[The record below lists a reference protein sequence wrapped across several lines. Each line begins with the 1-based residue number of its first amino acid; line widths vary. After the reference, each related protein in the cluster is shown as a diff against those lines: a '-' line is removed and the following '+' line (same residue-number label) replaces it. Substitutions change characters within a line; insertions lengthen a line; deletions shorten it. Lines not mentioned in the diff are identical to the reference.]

1 MDDRHGDHERA
12 PEPISD
18 FDRARRET
26 VRYHEELYAATGLG
40 EPGTWLAEPH
50 PLLTDALA
58 LLGAD
63 RPVVAYDLGAG
74 IGRHTIPLLEAL
86 PAGSTVWAVD
96 LLESALEQLRGAVPA
111 GLGAQLRT
119 RAVDLSAFEFETGA
133 DLVFAFS
140 AVEHLPDLTSVRL
153 LLERVRA
160 ALIPGGV
167 LALGFVVDRFE
178 IDAYGERRPALLESA
193 MTSDEALGMLS
204 AVFRDFTVVD
214 RRSDPSEVRE
224 QRDGETYTLAS
235 TLLTWLARKPDD
247 AHAAA

>member
-1 MDDRHGDHERA
+1 MDDRDGDHERA

-26 VRYHEELYAATGLG
+26 VRYHEELYAVAELG
-40 EPGTWLAEPH
+40 EPGTWLARPH

-58 LLGAD
+58 LLAAD

-86 PAGSTVWAVD
+86 PEGSTVWAVD
-96 LLESALEQLRGAVPA
+96 LLDSALEQLRDAVPG

-119 RAVDLSAFEFETGA
+119 RAVDLSTFEFETGA

-140 AVEHLPDLTSVRL
+140 AVEHLPDLASVRL
-153 LLERVRA
+153 LLERARA
-160 ALIPGGV
+160 ALTPGGV

-178 IDAYGERRPALLESA
+178 IDAHGDRRPALLESA
-193 MTSDEALGMLS
+193 MTSAETLGLLS
-204 AVFRDFTVVD
+204 ALFPDFTVAG
-214 RRSDPSEVRE
+214 RRSEPSEVRE
-224 QRDGETYTLAS
+224 QRGGEVYTLAS
-235 TLLTWLARKPDD
+235 TLLTWLARKPD
-247 AHAAA
+247 AAG